1 MAEAGLSSGGVT
13 QAGQE
18 GIDALKQRRR
28 VLAELAGGIE
38 DVVGERAGLV
48 SGMACAGDIVRNLL
62 GAGGGLLHA
71 SRNLARRRTLLLD
84 GGRNGGGDAADLPD
98 GVADATDRADAIAG
112 GGLDRADLARD
123 LFSGLGGLT

>member
-1 MAEAGLSSGGVT
+1 MARAASGGVA
-13 QAGQE
+13 QAGKE
-18 GIDALKQRRR
+18 GIDAFEQRCR
-28 VLAELAGGIE
+28 VLAEFAGGDQ
-38 DVVGERAGLV
+38 DVCGERAALV
-48 SGMACAGDIVRNLL
+48 GGMACAGDVVGNLF

-71 SRNLARRRTLLLD
+71 SRNFARRRTLLLD
-84 GGRNGGGDAADLPD
+84 GGRNGGGDPADLPD